1 MPTLYNS
8 VSNPDVKNSAIPDCK
23 LPGLIGR
30 TNRYCSKS
38 DRSRELAWTL
48 CIVKI
53 HPPKLYELGS
63 SAAFVTLVQ
72 ISASE
77 VPHARKMGRF
87 RCRSLDQLK
96 LKACQ
101 ISFRAGQLPRRSFAS
116 PSELEPPKI

>member
-1 MPTLYNS
+1 MILCWSDWILPPYASHIKTNS
-8 VSNPDVKNSAIPDCK
+8 PQ
-23 LPGLIGR
+23 
-30 TNRYCSKS
+30 
-38 DRSRELAWTL
+38 AWTL

-87 RCRSLDQLK
+87 RCRVPCTFSCDEFV
-96 LKACQ
+96 
-101 ISFRAGQLPRRSFAS
+101 I
-116 PSELEPPKI
+116 